1 MTEIQTWCQ
10 DPEEDPDV
18 RSRWEEG
25 ARTCSRGSWA
35 RRPSRG
41 EKMQPQG
48 SKRPHPPCDPAS
60 GFSLGLGPPPGQK
73 AGQCW
78 PAPPL
83 LGLCPPHMP
92 AACPLFREAVL
103 CTAASILGAA

>member
-1 MTEIQTWCQ
+1 
-10 DPEEDPDV
+10 
-18 RSRWEEG
+18 
-25 ARTCSRGSWA
+25 
-35 RRPSRG
+35 
-41 EKMQPQG
+41 MQPQG